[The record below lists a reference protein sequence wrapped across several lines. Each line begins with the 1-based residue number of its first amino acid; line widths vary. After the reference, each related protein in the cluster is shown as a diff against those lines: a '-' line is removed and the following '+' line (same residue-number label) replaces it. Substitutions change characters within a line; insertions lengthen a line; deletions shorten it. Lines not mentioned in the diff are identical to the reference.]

1 MSTKTTNKELVNFS
15 NNPRS
20 ENLINIIDK
29 LLIERLPD
37 LVNEEFKWLCE
48 EYGDDEVSEIIKEPK
63 KRINIKRRCKDFIE
77 LCNNF
82 PSGKNN

>member
-37 LVNEEFKWLCE
+37 LVNEELKWLCE
-48 EYGDDEVSEIIKEPK
+48 EYGDDEVSGFLDSDEYYLHSPVLNKLIEIYYIL
-63 KRINIKRRCKDFIE
+63 F
-77 LCNNF
+77 
-82 PSGKNN
+82 